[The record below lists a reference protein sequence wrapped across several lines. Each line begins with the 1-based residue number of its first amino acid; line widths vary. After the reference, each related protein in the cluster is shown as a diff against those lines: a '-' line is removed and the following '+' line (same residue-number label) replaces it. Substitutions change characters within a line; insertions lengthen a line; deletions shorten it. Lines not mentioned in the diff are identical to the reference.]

1 MYSSEKNPGFKWD
14 EREPRNRRFDWK
26 DVIIKAVFLVIFL
39 LLLLWLFPKVPNMKP
54 FYSNV
59 FR

>member
-14 EREPRNRRFDWK
+14 EREPREPRERKNRSFDWK

-39 LLLLWLFPKVPNMKP
+39 LLL
-54 FYSNV
+54 
-59 FR
+59 